1 MILKKILDA
10 YDMSADKTESVV
22 LKDISMHTEYVTI
35 GVSWR
40 LATGT
45 LDGTLNIYVSDN
57 PEPID
62 ANDYD
67 LEKSITIDAA
77 NNNLDKLIY
86 HITARI
92 STLKF
97 VYTKNNITG
106 GELTVTV
113 GTGG

>member
-1 MILKKILDA
+1 MIVKKVLDA
-10 YDMSADKTESVV
+10 YDMSADKTETVV
-22 LKDISMHTEYVTI
+22 LKDISMHTEFATI

-40 LATGT
+40 SAEGT

-57 PEPID
+57 PDPID
-62 ANDYD
+62 ASDYD

-86 HITARI
+86 YISAQI

-97 VYTKNNITG
+97 VYTKNNITA